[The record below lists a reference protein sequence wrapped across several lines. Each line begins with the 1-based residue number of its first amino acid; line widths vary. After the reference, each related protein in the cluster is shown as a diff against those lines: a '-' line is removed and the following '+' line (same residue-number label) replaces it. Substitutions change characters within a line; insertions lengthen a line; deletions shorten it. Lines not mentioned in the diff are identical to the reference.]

1 MVQAG
6 CKLTPTRRALLA
18 EGLCSNPRNALG
30 PRRLRPTGCAGVGQ
44 PGSRGWFING
54 WVWNG
59 LRQPVLWMTAGI
71 VDDRAFLSFG
81 EVVVLYKGIFFQCSV
96 FLICP
101 PLSTLFLFTEFVY
114 GIHLIFFQS
123 SRVESLSLRC
133 FLPSRPWERPHAR
146 VSARVV
152 HAKPSERAASFRAH
166 TGRNVWL
173 WLKVEKLFGVSF
185 FNFHS
190 RAV

>member
-18 EGLCSNPRNALG
+18 EGLCSKPSPEALG
-30 PRRLRPTGCAGVGQ
+30 VDAEALGVGQ

-71 VDDRAFLSFG
+71 VVGAQPRFRLRVSTRLLFVRL
-81 EVVVLYKGIFFQCSV
+81 EKLLFFKGIFFQCSV
-96 FLICP
+96 FFCMP
-101 PLSTLFLFTEFVY
+101 SSVHPFLVY
-114 GIHLIFFQS
+114 GICLRNCTYYFF
-123 SRVESLSLRC
+123 SLRVSSPC
-133 FLPSRPWERPHAR
+133 RSVASFLRVRGSTRTCALDAR

-152 HAKPSERAASFRAH
+152 RAKPSERSAC
-166 TGRNVWL
+166 V
-173 WLKVEKLFGVSF
+173 
-185 FNFHS
+185 
-190 RAV
+190 